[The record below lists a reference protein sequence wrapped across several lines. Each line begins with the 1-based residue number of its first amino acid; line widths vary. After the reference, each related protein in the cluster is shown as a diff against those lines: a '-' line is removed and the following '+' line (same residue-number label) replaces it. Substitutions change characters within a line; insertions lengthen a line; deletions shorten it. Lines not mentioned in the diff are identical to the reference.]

1 MSQAPSDRTAGL
13 PPRYPF
19 QAEWETTPH
28 EVRALQQRGED
39 FLLLDCRTSEEFATA
54 RIEGAH
60 LCPMQEIPANV
71 QELAEHADRKIV
83 VHCHHG
89 ARSLKVA
96 AYLREQG
103 FEDVTSMAG
112 GIDLWSTDIDSSVP
126 RY

>member
-1 MSQAPSDRTAGL
+1 MSQDSSDRTAGL
-13 PPRYPF
+13 PARYPF
-19 QAEWETTPH
+19 QPAWETTPR
-28 EVRALQQRGED
+28 EVRALQERGAD
-39 FLLLDCRTSEEFATA
+39 FLLLDCRTPEEFATA
-54 RIEGAH
+54 RIEGAE
-60 LCPMQEIPANV
+60 LSPMQEIPANL
-71 QELAEHADRKIV
+71 QTLAEHADRKVV

-112 GIDLWSTDIDSSVP
+112 GIDLWSVDIDPAVP